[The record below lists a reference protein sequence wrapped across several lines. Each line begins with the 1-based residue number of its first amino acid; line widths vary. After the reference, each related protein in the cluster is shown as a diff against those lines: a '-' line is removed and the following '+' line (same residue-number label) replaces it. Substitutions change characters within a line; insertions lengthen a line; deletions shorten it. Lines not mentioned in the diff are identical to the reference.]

1 MKARISIGL
10 LFLMLTCAG
19 YVSAQKS
26 GKPNFSG
33 TWLLDR
39 SKSKV
44 SPFESKPASP
54 AVDPKRKESDLIVIE
69 HIDPK
74 FTALEKQITETFD
87 DSGALI
93 DKNEFIVS
101 NLTYFTD
108 GRGEKNTFQSNQF
121 HSSETKQ
128 SGRKITVTITVDEKK
143 RKYSIFEFSLSK
155 DGKELTIQNSGYEAH
170 YDTTTRKDY
179 FFAFPVTGKKTYR
192 KIE

>member
-1 MKARISIGL
+1 MKGRISIGI
-10 LFLMLTCAG
+10 LFLMLICAG
-19 YVSAQKS
+19 YVSAQKN
-26 GKPNFSG
+26 GKPDFSG

-44 SPFESKPASP
+44 SPFESKPASR
-54 AVDPKRKESDLIVIE
+54 AADPRRKESDLIIIE
-69 HIDPK
+69 YLDPK
-74 FTALEKQITETFD
+74 FTAIEKQIIENFD

-93 DKNEFIVS
+93 DKNEFVLS

-128 SGRKITVTITVDEKK
+128 AGRKIIVTINVDEKK
-143 RKYSIFEFSLSK
+143 RKYSVFEFSLSK
-155 DGKELTIQNSGYEAH
+155 DEKELTIQNSGYEVH
-170 YDTTTRKDY
+170 YDTTTRRDY

-192 KIE
+192 KI